1 MSLRA
6 ILGFREKVFQ
16 DDLRVKSLSSS
27 KNMDKTFI
35 QFSGKKLVF
44 IYKFISQGKTFESM
58 LSEQDN
64 LVNTQL

>member
-35 QFSGKKLVF
+35 QFSGKKTSFHLQVH
-44 IYKFISQGKTFESM
+44 ISRKNFRKYVIRAGQ
-58 LSEQDN
+58 LS
-64 LVNTQL
+64 